1 MSAGFGIV
9 GTGMIS
15 HFHAKAIAEIEGAS
29 VVACFD
35 TVEERAR
42 TFADEYGCKA
52 YTNLDEMLADESV
65 TIVNVCTARGGY
77 YR

>member
-35 TVEERAR
+35 TVEERAQ
-42 TFADEYGCKA
+42 TFAEEYGCKA
-52 YTNLDEMLADESV
+52 YADFADLLADP
-65 TIVNVCTARGGY
+65 RGNF
-77 YR
+77 RNLI